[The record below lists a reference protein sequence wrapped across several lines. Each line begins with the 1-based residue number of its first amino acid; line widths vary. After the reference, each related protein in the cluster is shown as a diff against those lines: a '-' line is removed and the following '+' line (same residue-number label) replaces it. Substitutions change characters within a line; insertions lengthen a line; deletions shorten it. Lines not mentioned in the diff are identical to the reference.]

1 MLLSR
6 RKETAPQ
13 EHCKEACG
21 GLQTTLGTIPF
32 LREKTHGRERC
43 RHIHQG

>member
-1 MLLSR
+1 MLLSGH
-6 RKETAPQ
+6 KETAPQ

-21 GLQTTLGTIPF
+21 GLQPTLGIIAF
-32 LREKTHGRERC
+32 LPEKAHGRERC